1 MKKFICTVLAV
12 LLILSL
18 AGCTDQ
24 IQSSDLLI
32 QRGKIKGNTYTS
44 KTTGLIF
51 TKPDDWRYLT
61 DKELA
66 QALSVDEELLSNE
79 EFMSAL
85 DEYPTLLDMMLM
97 DDESGLNM
105 AVGYE
110 NLEVTMGSVISE
122 DEYLNAMGEYLQT
135 MGVTSTEDIETVYLS
150 GQAYRHATFTV
161 EVDGLVTVT
170 EYYLRAIDKYMNVIT
185 VAYTSDISP
194 ENIESMFS

>member
-1 MKKFICTVLAV
+1 MKKLFSV
-12 LLILSL
+12 LLALLLLLSF
-18 AGCTDQ
+18 AGCRDNS
-24 IQSSDLLI
+24 QSEEILI

-44 KTTGLIF
+44 KTTGLKF
-51 TKPDDWRYLT
+51 TKPDSFRYLT
-61 DKELA
+61 DEELA
-66 QALSVDEELLSNE
+66 QALSVSAELLSNK

-105 AVGYE
+105 AIGYE

-122 DEYLNAMGEYLQT
+122 DEYLDAMGEYLLT

-194 ENIESMFS
+194 ENIEAMFS